1 VNLPIIEPDYS
12 VIAGLFAARE
22 NAGAVFYD
30 DYMFTTTTS
39 AAAH

>member
-1 VNLPIIEPDYS
+1 

-30 DYMFTTTTS
+30 DYIGGGSLTNCLVMGRI
-39 AAAH
+39 AGR